1 MAIAERGDG
10 EMARPEVSV
19 LEVRVEAPQLEF
31 LEKRA
36 KELGLSKEGL
46 VKWYI
51 VSDMVKAIDAAREKN
66 KTKKKRFSLQG
77 IVSAGTVTDED
88 IEEAKK
94 IWQPRT
100 SL

>member
-1 MAIAERGDG
+1 MTH
-10 EMARPEVSV
+10 PEASI
-19 LEVRVEAPQLEF
+19 LEIKVEGSQLEF

-36 KELGLSKEGL
+36 KEFGLSKEEL

-51 VSDMVKAIDAAREKN
+51 VSDMVKAIDVREKN
-66 KTKKKRFSLQG
+66 RTKKKRLSLQG

-94 IWQPRT
+94 IWQPKT
-100 SL
+100 LP

>member
-1 MAIAERGDG
+1 MTH
-10 EMARPEVSV
+10 PEVST
-19 LEVRVEAPQLEF
+19 LEIKVEGSQLEF

-36 KELGLSKEGL
+36 KELGLSKEEL

-51 VSDMVKAIDAAREKN
+51 VSDMVKVIDVREEN
-66 KTKKKRFSLQG
+66 RTKKKRFSLQG

-94 IWQPRT
+94 IWQPKT
-100 SL
+100 LL